1 MSDISVGESSPQRT
15 DLTGEPLM
23 QAIRKQVEFYFSPS
37 NLSMDKFLVSQ
48 MDPQM
53 FVPLQVVAN
62 FKKVQFLTKV
72 RIILLLLTLL
82 VSSHSLFLQ
91 DMAQI
96 VASISGST
104 EVILDE
110 SGTRIRPNMTNKRHT
125 LIIRDIPTSTPE
137 AEVIAIFNQ
146 PGAPRVISVR
156 SEVGNNW
163 FCEFQDEESTMRALD
178 WSRESG
184 KFNGEP
190 IKVRVKSESILK
202 GSFTP
207 SFFAANAQLPLYAPM
222 QAAVGANA
230 RGFARRPDSSGGR
243 GRRVVSGG
251 GRPVQPGVPYS
262 SMSMPS
268 QGYAP
273 VGYAY
278 GAPAPRASGG
288 AAAAVGADGT
298 AKQSKRK
305 DGSLRISKPRGEG
318 AAPLPLSP
326 LHFPPLPNKV
336 AGSEKAGRP
345 ITK

>member
-1 MSDISVGESSPQRT
+1 
-15 DLTGEPLM
+15 M
-23 QAIRKQVEFYFSPS
+23 Q
-37 NLSMDKFLVSQ
+37 D
-48 MDPQM
+48 
-53 FVPLQVVAN
+53 
-62 FKKVQFLTKV
+62 T
-72 RIILLLLTLL
+72 
-82 VSSHSLFLQ
+82 
-91 DMAQI
+91 AQL
-96 VASISGST
+96 VASLSGST

-146 PGAPRVISVR
+146 PGAPRVVSVR

-184 KFNGEP
+184 KFNGES

-207 SFFAANAQLPLYAPM
+207 SFFAANQQLPLYAPM

-251 GRPVQPGVPYS
+251 GRPAQAGVPYP
-262 SMSMPS
+262 SMPS

-278 GAPAPRASGG
+278 GAPGPRPAAVGG
-288 AAAAVGADGT
+288 AAAAVGADAT

-336 AGSEKAGRP
+336 AGSEKTGRP